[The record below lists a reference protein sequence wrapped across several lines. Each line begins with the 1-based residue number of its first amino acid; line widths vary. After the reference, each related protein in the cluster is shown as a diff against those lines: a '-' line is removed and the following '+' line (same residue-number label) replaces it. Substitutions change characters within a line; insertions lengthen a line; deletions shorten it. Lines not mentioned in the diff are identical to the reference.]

1 MDGDLQF
8 AKFPVPITENGG
20 QYCFSLHSLPSAM
33 DAILYACYLEYI
45 STEYMLLLH
54 LLVILDLDSG
64 LRSSI

>member
-1 MDGDLQF
+1 
-8 AKFPVPITENGG
+8 
-20 QYCFSLHSLPSAM
+20 M